1 MHYPSQL
8 KHKKNTHRL
17 WTSAQ
22 KVDKNSVF
30 VVQCNVNGLV
40 YLNRILDNNEL
51 MNIWTFSLKILQ

>member
-22 KVDKNSVF
+22 KADKNSVF
-30 VVQCNVNGLV
+30 VVQRNVNGIV
-40 YLNRILDNNEL
+40 YFNGILDNNDL
-51 MNIWTFSLKILQ
+51 FRVLV

>member
-1 MHYPSQL
+1 MHYPSHL

-22 KVDKNSVF
+22 NVDENSVF

-40 YLNRILDNNEL
+40 YLNRILDNKESNL
-51 MNIWTFSLKILQ
+51 Y

>member
-8 KHKKNTHRL
+8 MHKKNTHRL

-40 YLNRILDNNEL
+40 YLNRILDNNDL
-51 MNIWTFSLKILQ
+51 FGLLV